1 MLGIAPPTT
10 HTCDSLTLLP
20 PRFPAEQSL
29 CLWCVSLDRFELLS
43 RPDEDGPYL
52 PLLELVAGLVLV
64 NKPEPF
70 GEKIR
75 T

>member
-1 MLGIAPPTT
+1 
-10 HTCDSLTLLP
+10 
-20 PRFPAEQSL
+20 
-29 CLWCVSLDRFELLS
+29 LS